1 METQKT
7 LFCAIIQD
15 DEQLTYESPLVEHY
29 YAEDRY
35 AVIEH
40 VTWKLAKQWDLD
52 YSDVES
58 NFEIIVVEVQDFE
71 IETI

>member
-1 METQKT
+1 METAKT

-35 AVIEH
+35 AVKDHI
-40 VTWKLAKQWDLD
+40 TWKLAKQWELD
-52 YSDVES
+52 TDDVEA
-58 NFEIIVVEVQDFE
+58 NFEIIVIEVQDFE